1 MPARTLVCLCLLL
14 ASCGTVRDWRYL
26 RSDPMPVAQCY
37 DGIVEIAAGEFA
49 QDPAQSDRGEGV
61 FVSRWRQRVKD
72 NRHLARNRVRV
83 ELVLGEGSAQT
94 GWPVRF
100 YIEQETVK
108 DLRRDENPREEDW
121 SADGQ
126 DAAKEALFQERLL
139 RKIAPKSGPLGAD
152 APGAN
157 RP

>member
-1 MPARTLVCLCLLL
+1 MQF
-14 ASCGTVRDWRYL
+14 TVDF
-26 RSDPMPVAQCY
+26 DAQC
-37 DGIVEIAAGEFA
+37 GARAVEIEDIWASRVLTAA
-49 QDPAQSDRGEGV
+49 
-61 FVSRWRQRVKD
+61 
-72 NRHLARNRVRV
+72 
-83 ELVLGEGSAQT
+83 AQT
-94 GWPVRF
+94 GWPLRF

-139 RKIAPKSGPLGAD
+139 RNVAPKSGPLGAD
-152 APGAN
+152 VPGAN